1 MNTWLKF
8 GSGLATGALLW
19 MVFPEAMLGK
29 VGRFDPPD
37 LQIDESPLE
46 EPIKAATSFAPV
58 VKSASPCVVSIQT
71 VQERSS
77 AAGSMDLDAF
87 RRFFDPEGR
96 FPMPEE
102 RDLPA
107 QGTGSGVI
115 VSSDGFIL
123 TNFHVVEGTQSISVV
138 LADGTTSLD
147 AEIVGADKH
156 SDLAVLK
163 VQRKGL
169 SAITLGNSDHLEV
182 GDVVLAL
189 GSPFGLSQSVTMG
202 IVSATGRAQIGMM
215 DIENFIQ
222 TDASINPGNSGG

>member
-1 MNTWLKF
+1 
-8 GSGLATGALLW
+8 

-37 LQIDESPLE
+37 LQIDESPLQ
-46 EPIKAATSFAPV
+46 EPIKAATSFAIV
-58 VKSASPCVVSIQT
+58 VKATSPCVVSIQT

-123 TNFHVVEGTQSISVV
+123 TNFH
-138 LADGTTSLD
+138 
-147 AEIVGADKH
+147 
-156 SDLAVLK
+156 
-163 VQRKGL
+163 
-169 SAITLGNSDHLEV
+169 
-182 GDVVLAL
+182 
-189 GSPFGLSQSVTMG
+189 
-202 IVSATGRAQIGMM
+202 
-215 DIENFIQ
+215 
-222 TDASINPGNSGG
+222 

>member
-1 MNTWLKF
+1 
-8 GSGLATGALLW
+8 

-37 LQIDESPLE
+37 LQIDESPLQ
-46 EPIKAATSFAPV
+46 EPIKAATSFALV
-58 VKSASPCVVSIQT
+58 VKATSPCVVSIQT

-123 TNFHVVEGTQSISVV
+123 TNFHVVEG
-138 LADGTTSLD
+138 
-147 AEIVGADKH
+147 
-156 SDLAVLK
+156 
-163 VQRKGL
+163 
-169 SAITLGNSDHLEV
+169 
-182 GDVVLAL
+182 
-189 GSPFGLSQSVTMG
+189 
-202 IVSATGRAQIGMM
+202 AQ
-215 DIENFIQ
+215 
-222 TDASINPGNSGG
+222 

>member
-1 MNTWLKF
+1 
-8 GSGLATGALLW
+8 

-46 EPIKAATSFAPV
+46 EPIKAATSLAPV

-123 TNFHVVEGTQSISVV
+123 TNFHVVEGAQSI
-138 LADGTTSLD
+138 
-147 AEIVGADKH
+147 
-156 SDLAVLK
+156 
-163 VQRKGL
+163 
-169 SAITLGNSDHLEV
+169 
-182 GDVVLAL
+182 
-189 GSPFGLSQSVTMG
+189 
-202 IVSATGRAQIGMM
+202 
-215 DIENFIQ
+215 
-222 TDASINPGNSGG
+222 